1 MVFVADTA
9 PPADTVTVS
18 RSQADLWQRAAGLVD
33 KLLGDPA
40 LAPDA
45 EALISRANPQAVFP
59 ARASREALMAPVK
72 GEIERIRAES
82 KAELEAA
89 LARTA
94 ALETKLT
101 ERETRE
107 AAAAQAQSDA
117 QMLAQLKAVQSKRGF
132 SEEKMQEVL
141 TRMKEQNNPD
151 ADAAAAWVAESIPKP
166 LPAAGHDFL
175 PSTVDVYGSSE
186 DPATTAWKGLHENPT
201 GWQTQELR
209 NIVKDPEFLRL
220 GQQ

>member
-1 MVFVADTA
+1 MSDTA
-9 PPADTVTVS
+9 PDTVAVP
-18 RSQADLWQRAAGLVD
+18 RSQFELMQRSTALLD
-33 KLLGDPA
+33 QMLGDPTHAPIVEPVVKA
-40 LAPDA
+40 L
-45 EALISRANPQAVFP
+45 NPHAVFP
-59 ARASREALMAPVK
+59 AAKNREALMAPVK

-117 QMLAQLKAVQSKRGF
+117 QMLAQLKAIQSKRGF